1 MTASSKSLAALL
13 AFGVLAAAAPASAQ
27 GVNKSLYSQNQP
39 IVQRSDYVLD
49 LAAPNG
55 VSPAERARLRA
66 WFASLDL
73 GYGDKVAVDE
83 AYPTAARADIARIAA
98 EYGLL
103 LSDGAPVTT
112 GRVEPGSARVIVS
125 RSFASVPGCPRWSGS
140 EKNNA
145 TSPGYGC
152 ATNSNLAAM
161 IADPSDLVLGQAGSG
176 ASDGTVG
183 AKAIKV
189 YRETPP
195 SGSKGLSGTSTAG
208 GGK

>member
-13 AFGVLAAAAPASAQ
+13 AFGVLAAAAPATAQ
-27 GVNKSLYSQNQP
+27 EVNKSLYSTNQP
-39 IVQRSDYVLD
+39 VVQRTDYVLD
-49 LAAPNG
+49 LSAPNG
-55 VSPAERARLRA
+55 VSASERARLRA

-83 AYPTAARADIARIAA
+83 PYPTAARAEIARIAA
-98 EYGLL
+98 DYGLL
-103 LSDGAPVTT
+103 LSDGAPVTS
-112 GRVEPGSARVIVS
+112 GRVEPGNVRVIVS

-140 EKNNA
+140 VKNNQ

-176 ASDGTVG
+176 PSDGTVG

-189 YRETPP
+189 YREAPP
-195 SGSKGLSGTSTAG
+195 TGTKGLSGTTAG

>member
-13 AFGVLAAAAPASAQ
+13 AFGVLAAAAPATAQ
-27 GVNKSLYSQNQP
+27 EVNKSLYSTNQP
-39 IVQRSDYVLD
+39 VVQRTDYVLD
-49 LAAPNG
+49 LSAPNG
-55 VSPAERARLRA
+55 VSASERARLRA

-83 AYPTAARADIARIAA
+83 PYPTPARGEIARIAA
-98 EYGLL
+98 DYGLL
-103 LSDGAPVTT
+103 LSDGAPVTS
-112 GRVEPGSARVIVS
+112 GRVEPANVRVVVS

-140 EKNNA
+140 VKNNQ

-176 ASDGTVG
+176 PSDGTVG

-189 YRETPP
+189 YREAPP
-195 SGSKGLSGTSTAG
+195 TGSKGLSGTTAG